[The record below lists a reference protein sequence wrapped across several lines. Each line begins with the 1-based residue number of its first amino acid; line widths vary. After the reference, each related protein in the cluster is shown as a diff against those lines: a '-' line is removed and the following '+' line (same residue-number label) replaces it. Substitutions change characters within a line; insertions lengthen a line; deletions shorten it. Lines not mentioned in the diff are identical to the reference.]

1 MEKEIRTAGGKR
13 MQSLTTKQRIYP
25 LRAIP
30 EEINIK
36 MNDLQGTVTSFV
48 GKLDN
53 LTTHINILEQ
63 GSDIVGS
70 QLLKQRRFNSMQ
82 EEG

>member
-1 MEKEIRTAGGKR
+1 MEPFDRKED
-13 MQSLTTKQRIYP
+13 LP

-48 GKLDN
+48 GKLNN
-53 LTTHINILEQ
+53 LTTHINILQ
-63 GSDIVGS
+63 QRSDLVGS
-70 QLLKQRRFNSMQ
+70 QLLKQHSFNSM
-82 EEG
+82 EGEVEQTAVKLINEPS

>member
-1 MEKEIRTAGGKR
+1 MNAEPFDSKED
-13 MQSLTTKQRIYP
+13 LP

-48 GKLDN
+48 GKLN
-53 LTTHINILEQ
+53 TLTTHINILEQ
-63 GSDIVGS
+63 RSDLVGS
-70 QLLKQRRFNSMQ
+70 QLLKQHSFNSMWVEVEQ
-82 EEG
+82 TS

>member
-1 MEKEIRTAGGKR
+1 MNAEPFDSKED
-13 MQSLTTKQRIYP
+13 LP

-48 GKLDN
+48 GKLN
-53 LTTHINILEQ
+53 TLTTHINILEQ
-63 GSDIVGS
+63 RSDLVGS
-70 QLLKQRRFNSMQ
+70 QLLKQHSFNSM
-82 EEG
+82 